1 MAKRASPETQQNT
14 LKGNFVSEWFGHRVY
29 PTISSGAGPLE
40 DQISCRCPFLS
51 VATAEPRRCIKDE
64 SSLGIC
70 TISSPS
76 NGRRQDWLVCPYRA
90 IDQRLLDA
98 VVQRLYGLKR
108 DRPVLIVP
116 APSLAAERVRK
127 QITNAARKTGAAFV
141 FFESKLGGE
150 LSVPATD
157 RSPELAFDFT
167 LVPVLAPDAKE
178 LKLGRHAILE
188 IQTMDFHG
196 SYRAV
201 SKNLR
206 DALRLH
212 KKSFHQVLAFNSAWL
227 SERIEG
233 PNIANV
239 FKRTFYQMA
248 LKFQIG
254 ADESSS
260 GCVLAIP
267 EAVWDSWQRH
277 LGRPELEQQRDGT
290 FSLWPPSGRPS
301 GRVPAWI
308 YVFDVPSAQ
317 RCSPARLNVTKVIAT
332 SAEAISHYA
341 IQVAPRYAVAGVGEA
356 DAFVNTIRRRLR
368 LYWPELAAADLRK

>member
-1 MAKRASPETQQNT
+1 VAKRVDKPPSENAAT
-14 LKGNFVSEWFGHRVY
+14 KGNFVSEWFGHRVY
-29 PTISSGAGPLE
+29 PIISTGSAPLS
-40 DQISCRCPFLS
+40 DQTDCRCPFLT
-51 VATAEPRRCIKDE
+51 VATAEPRRCVKDE

-70 TISSPS
+70 TISSAS

-116 APSLAAERVRK
+116 APSLAAERVRR
-127 QITNAARKTGAAFV
+127 QITSQARKTGAAFV

-167 LVPVLAPDAKE
+167 LVPVIAPDGKQ

-212 KKSFHQVLAFNSAWL
+212 RLSFHRALAANPTWL

-277 LGRPELEQQRDGT
+277 LGRPDLIQEQDGT
-290 FSLWPPSGRPS
+290 FSLWPPAGRPA
-301 GRVPAWI
+301 GRIPAWI
-308 YVFDVPSAQ
+308 YVFDVA
-317 RCSPARLNVTKVIAT
+317 RGGRTSPAPLNIT
-332 SAEAISHYA
+332 
-341 IQVAPRYAVAGVGEA
+341 
-356 DAFVNTIRRRLR
+356 
-368 LYWPELAAADLRK
+368 